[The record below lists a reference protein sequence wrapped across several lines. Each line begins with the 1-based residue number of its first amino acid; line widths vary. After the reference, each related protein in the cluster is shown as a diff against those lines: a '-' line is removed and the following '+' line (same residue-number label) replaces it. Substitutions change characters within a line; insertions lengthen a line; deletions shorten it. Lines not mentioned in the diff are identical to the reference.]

1 MTDGRII
8 SAADLRAE
16 IATLRAQN
24 QRLTHTLANSATD
37 AHMMERERASA
48 DQLARSMMSE
58 QQRQINLL
66 TLQNA
71 LLAQRL
77 GELDAEN
84 SFLREEMRATAAPP
98 LSAVRQGIAFQEQT
112 PVHPDEALATRLG
125 DPHGRGAA
133 RPRTNQPHTPANTVP
148 APRVFPTI

>member
-1 MTDGRII
+1 MTDTA

-98 LSAVRQGIAFQEQT
+98 LSAVR
-112 PVHPDEALATRLG
+112 
-125 DPHGRGAA
+125 
-133 RPRTNQPHTPANTVP
+133 
-148 APRVFPTI
+148 

>member
-1 MTDGRII
+1 MTGKFRASDLLMTDTA

-112 PVHPDEALATRLG
+112 PVHPDEARW
-125 DPHGRGAA
+125 RGASG
-133 RPRTNQPHTPANTVP
+133 TLTVAGQRAP
-148 APRVFPTI
+148 APTSPTPREH